1 MKTNLHTFSASLL
14 ALSLISPLT
23 SQAGEWGVGVNLNNR
38 YDVYVDHDD
47 DLNLNIAPEYR
58 SERFNLDFESMS
70 YRLFYSDKY
79 NLEILAKA
87 VELGFE
93 KGDSKTFA
101 GMMDRDPSINAG
113 LRASYTTD
121 YGLFSLHALTDV
133 LGKHKGQEV
142 ELRFG
147 EPFYTRHSADN
158 KKELTLG
165 SFVGTRWQSD
175 DLIDYYYGVKNN
187 EATATRKAFKGTSA
201 ITPFVGVE
209 LKLGLSESFGLEG
222 ALRYEHRPDKITQSD
237 IASKNGMK
245 ARLGLTYWF

>member
-1 MKTNLHTFSASLL
+1 MKTNLHTIFASLL
-14 ALSLISPLT
+14 ALSLISPIT
-23 SQAGEWGVGVNLNNR
+23 SHAGEWGVGFNLNNR

-47 DLNLNIAPEYR
+47 DLSLNIFPEYR
-58 SERFNLDFESMS
+58 GEQFNIDFESMS
-70 YRLFYSDKY
+70 YSLFDSEQY

-101 GMMDRDPSINAG
+101 GMSDRDPSINAG

-121 YGLFSLHALTDV
+121 YGVLSLHALTDV
-133 LGKHKGQEV
+133 LGSHKGQEV

-147 EPFYTRHSADN
+147 EPFYTSHGSDN

-165 SFVGTRWQSD
+165 AFAGTRWQSN
-175 DLIDYYYGVKNN
+175 DLIDYYYGVKSN
-187 EATATRKAFKGTSA
+187 EATATRKAFKGQSA

-209 LKLGLSESFGLEG
+209 LKLGLSESFSLEG
-222 ALRYEHRPDKITQSD
+222 ALSYEHRPDKITKSD